1 MNVRKFSLILITA
14 LFISS
19 CNLPSNM
26 PTGDVEKLEPSPTRE
41 NTPLPL
47 PPTATLT
54 PIPSET
60 PLPTDTPLP
69 TPTGTPTVPTVW
81 AKDINVNCRLGYG
94 TEWLAIAALLVDQP
108 ATITGKNAT
117 GTWWYITPPNAPGTS
132 CWVAASVTNTAG
144 NLAGLPIISQSTAS
158 VTKVT
163 IEKPDTI
170 SVAGCMGPM
179 QPLSLKGNI
188 EMNGPGTASWHFDTE
203 QSGTLVAHSTN
214 FDTVGSKSVADS
226 FVPPLTVGSYWVKLV
241 VTSPNG
247 EVAESNYTIECP

>member
-1 MNVRKFSLILITA
+1 MNLRNLSIMLVIM
-14 LFISS
+14 LFLSS
-19 CNLPSNM
+19 CNLPTNA
-26 PTGDVEKLEPSPTRE
+26 PPVTDEVTEPSPTLE
-41 NTPLPL
+41 NTPL

-54 PIPSET
+54 PIPSAT

-69 TPTGTPTVPTVW
+69 TPTGTPTVPIARV
-81 AKDINVNCRLGYG
+81 KNENVNCRLGYG
-94 TEWLAIAALLVDQP
+94 TEWLPIGALLADQT

-117 GTWWYITPPNAPGTS
+117 SSWWYVTLPNSTQ

-144 NLAGLPIISQSTAS
+144 NLAGLPIINQSTAS

-163 IEKPDTI
+163 IEKPEDI
-170 SVAGCMGPM
+170 SVAGCVGPI
-179 QPLSLKGNI
+179 QPLSLKGSI

-214 FDTVGSKSVADS
+214 FDTVGAKTVSDS
-226 FVPPLTVGSYWVKLV
+226 FVPPVVAGSYWVKLV

-247 EVAESNYTIECP
+247 EVAESSYTIVCPP